1 MKVSVIMAVYNGE
14 NYVDKAIQSIINQTH
29 QDIEFI
35 IIDDGS
41 TDNTY
46 IKIKNW
52 AKKEQRIKI
61 IKNLNNIGLTKSL
74 NNAIRICKGDFIARQ
89 DVDDVSLPS
98 RIEKQ
103 IDFLMRNK
111 EFAFCGCNCTR
122 KQNKNQTL
130 LFNFEYG
137 ELKKNLI
144 VENCFIHP
152 SILIRTKILKKYGY
166 YDEYYYYGQDYEL
179 WCRLFYKYNLK
190 AKNLE
195 EKLIILNIPST
206 KFHKKTSKKFLI
218 QRINT
223 IKTQIRYVKFT
234 QNKVKT
240 ILSILIRMIEIISL
254 SHIIG
259 FFIKFLK
266 NFDF

>member
-1 MKVSVIMAVYNGE
+1 MKVSVIMAVFNGE
-14 NYVDKAIQSIINQTH
+14 KYVDKAIESILNQTH
-29 QDIEFI
+29 KDIEFI

-41 TDNTY
+41 NDNTF
-46 IKIKNW
+46 IKIKKW
-52 AKKEQRIKI
+52 ADREKKIEI
-61 IKNLNNIGLTKSL
+61 IKNPTNIGLTKSL
-74 NNAIRICKGDFIARQ
+74 NKAIKICQGVFIARQ
-89 DVDDVSLPS
+89 DVDDVSLPF
-98 RIEKQ
+98 RLEKQ
-103 IDFLMRNK
+103 IGFLLKNQD
-111 EFAFCGCNCTR
+111 FAFCGCNSLR
-122 KQNKNQTL
+122 KQNKNQNL
-130 LFNFEYG
+130 IFNFEYN
-137 ELKKNLI
+137 EILKNLI

-152 SILIRTKILKKYGY
+152 SILIRTSILKEYGI
-166 YDEYYYYGQDYEL
+166 YDESFYYGQDYEL
-179 WCRLFYKYNLK
+179 WCRFIYKYKLK
-190 AKNLE
+190 AINLE

-234 QNKVKT
+234 QNKVKA